1 MPFVTHTLLSQED
14 VRPPF
19 IGRTKELELFREQ
32 VLRLDEP
39 SVHLLSIWGPL
50 GVGTSALLAQ
60 LRKEA
65 HADPFQGQCLTA
77 FVNVHMKSPLRI
89 MIELARQ
96 FRIAGAPLVTFEQLL
111 DYTTKMP
118 ALPPSLEQQVARAL
132 FVQRVQDL
140 TQTETTQGTQMIG
153 GMYETVSETNRAE
166 FLRQHLALEIYDLQ
180 NFLERLVVLT
190 RTFIEDLNWLASTPA
205 SSTVDRGKRIILF
218 LDEIAPTSSVVTWL
232 RTQVL
237 PASISK
243 QIVLVLGGEDSLQAS
258 LSTESP
264 VISLPLHPF
273 TQDETH
279 NFLATYGIT
288 NADQIALLWQKTDGL
303 PLMLRLLAPV
313 PFTQLHTDEQ
323 AMTTALQWIERQGS
337 GYRYLLRYAALFSRS
352 FRPSDLAV
360 CPVFSAQDCVRW
372 YRRLIAL
379 PFVQRDIVTGEYTY
393 HPLVQQHLCRTFAQE
408 TRPAYQQARQ
418 VLALFYQQQLA
429 HVHLTASDAYQNEA
443 VEARQELTL
452 ALVEQWLWLA
462 DETGLQQAIVFL
474 LSLIRQI
481 PDHMTLIDQL
491 QAVVEESFP
500 DQSKHVANLLLTY
513 CKADLKN
520 PAFQSAITGLIKIL
534 EQQANISSSL
544 LADLYSNRA
553 AAWLLQGQP
562 QQALDDSILAVEL
575 DLTRLDSYL
584 LRGIASAALGLQ
596 TNANA
601 DFHHIIS
608 FDSRNIFAYA
618 HRSLIYRD
626 RKAYEQAIEDINQ
639 VLILTPNLPEAVQC
653 RNLMYEEMDK
663 ARRGLGDF
671 DYQLELYPDDKD
683 AYVLQAMAHSSIGQ
697 YEQALASFEQAL
709 SLDPTDPRIY
719 AGRGHI
725 HLEQADLELAQE
737 DLLRSWELDSQDETT
752 GMLLAWVRLC
762 LDESDEQINPL
773 LERFA
778 TNSSQQNIA
787 LTCRGIMLIRQQQFA
802 EAIEVFEQVLQHSP
816 TYSEAAFWKG
826 LACAF
831 LEQDAVALAALE
843 QAKSADIP
851 LPAVLF
857 TPLRWVAQTRPD
869 FYQEQ
874 LLPFVQI
881 VPQ

>member
-1 MPFVTHTLLSQED
+1 MLRSQKD
-14 VRPPF
+14 MRPSF
-19 IGRTKELELFREQ
+19 IGRAKELGLFREQ
-32 VLRLDEP
+32 VLHPDEP
-39 SVHLLSIWGPL
+39 SAHLLSIWGPL

-60 LRKEA
+60 FHKET
-65 HADPFQGQCLTA
+65 HVDPFQDQCLTA
-77 FVNVHMKSPLRI
+77 FVNVRMKSPLSI

-96 FRIAGAPLVTFEQLL
+96 FRVVGAPLVAFEQLL

-132 FVQRVQDL
+132 FAQRIQDL

-166 FLRQHLALEIYDLQ
+166 FLREHLALEIYDLQ

-190 RTFIEDLNWLASTPA
+190 RTFIEDLNWLASTQA
-205 SSTVDRGKRIILF
+205 SSTTNRGKRIILF
-218 LDEIAPTSSVVTWL
+218 LDEVDPTSSVVTWL

-243 QIVLVLGGEDSLQAS
+243 QIVLVLGGENSLQAS
-258 LSTESP
+258 LSPESS

-273 TQDETH
+273 TQDETR
-279 NFLATYGIT
+279 NFLAAYGIT
-288 NADQIALLWQKTDGL
+288 NADQITLLWQKTDGL

-313 PFTQLHTDEQ
+313 PFAQIHTDEP
-323 AMTTALQWIERQGS
+323 ALTTALQWIEQQGS
-337 GYRYLLRYAALFSRS
+337 GYRYLLRYAALFSRP

-393 HPLVQQHLCRTFAQE
+393 HPLVQQHLCQTFTQE
-408 TRPAYQQARQ
+408 ARPAYQQARQ

-429 HVHLTASDAYQNEA
+429 HIHLTTSDAYQNETA
-443 VEARQELTL
+443 EARQELTL
-452 ALVEQWLWLA
+452 ALVEQWLWLG

-481 PDHMTLIDQL
+481 PDHMALIDRL
-491 QAVVEESFP
+491 QTIVEEPFISPFP
-500 DQSKHVANLLLTY
+500 DQSKRVAELLLTY
-513 CKADLKN
+513 CRADLKN

-534 EQQANISSSL
+534 EQQADISSAL

-562 QQALDDSILAVEL
+562 QQALDDSAQAAML
-575 DLTRLDSYL
+575 DPTSTDSYL
-584 LRGIASAALGLQ
+584 LHGIAAAASRMLPD
-596 TNANA
+596 AIA

-608 FDSRNIFAYA
+608 LDSRNIFAYA
-618 HRSLIYRD
+618 YRSLAYRD
-626 RKAYEQAIEDINQ
+626 RKAYEQAMEDINQ
-639 VLILTPNLPEAVQC
+639 VLILTPNLPDAAQF
-653 RNLMYEEMDK
+653 RNLVYEEMDK

-709 SLDPTDPRIY
+709 ALDPTDPRIY

-725 HLEQADLELAQE
+725 HLERADLELAQE
-737 DLLRSWELDSQDETT
+737 DLLRSWELDSRDETT

-778 TNSSQQNIA
+778 TSSSQQNIA
-787 LTCRGIMLIRQQQFA
+787 LTCRGILLIRQQQFA
-802 EAIEVFEQVLQHSP
+802 EAVEVLEQTLQQHP

-831 LEQDAVALAALE
+831 LGQDTAALTALG
-843 QAKSADIP
+843 QARSAEIP
-851 LPAVLF
+851 LPIVLF
-857 TPLRWVAQTRPD
+857 TPLRWVAQMRPD

-874 LLPFVQI
+874 LIPFVQI

>member
-1 MPFVTHTLLSQED
+1 MLRSQED
-14 VRPPF
+14 IRPPF
-19 IGRTKELELFREQ
+19 TGRAKELVLFREQ
-32 VLRLDEP
+32 VLRPNEP
-39 SVHLLSIWGPL
+39 SAHLLSLWGPL

-60 LRKEA
+60 FHKET
-65 HADPFQGQCLTA
+65 HTDPFQDQCLTA
-77 FVNVHMKSPLRI
+77 FVNVRMKSPLRI

-96 FRIAGAPLVTFEQLL
+96 FRVAGAPLVAFEQLL
-111 DYTTKMP
+111 DYTTNMP

-153 GMYETVSETNRAE
+153 GMYETVSEENRTE

-190 RTFIEDLNWLASTPA
+190 RTFIEDLNWLASTSVP
-205 SSTVDRGKRIILF
+205 STTRRGKRIILF
-218 LDEIAPTSSVVTWL
+218 LDNVASTSSVVTWL

-237 PASISK
+237 SATVSK
-243 QIVLVLGGEDSLQAS
+243 QIVLVVAGEDSLQTS

-273 TQDETH
+273 TQDETR
-279 NFLATYGIT
+279 NFLAAYGIT
-288 NADQIALLWQKTDGL
+288 NADLIALLWQKTGGL

-313 PFTQLHTDEQ
+313 PFAQLQTDEQ
-323 AMTTALQWIERQGS
+323 AMTTALQWIEQQGS
-337 GYRYLLRYAALFSRS
+337 GYRYLLRYAALFSRP

-360 CPVFSAQDCVRW
+360 CPVFSAQDCIHW
-372 YRRLIAL
+372 YRNLIAL

-393 HPLVQQHLCRTFAQE
+393 HPLVQQHLCLIFAQE
-408 TRPAYQQARQ
+408 ARPAYQQARQ
-418 VLALFYQQQLA
+418 ALTLFYQQQLA
-429 HVHLTASDAYQNEA
+429 HLHPAISNIDQNKSI
-443 VEARQELTL
+443 EARQELTL
-452 ALVEQWLWLA
+452 ALVEQWLRLA

-481 PDHMTLIDQL
+481 PDPMALIDQL
-491 QAVVEESFP
+491 QTFVEEPTISP
-500 DQSKHVANLLLTY
+500 LPVEGKHVAELLLTY
-513 CKADLKN
+513 CRADLKN
-520 PAFQSAITGLIKIL
+520 PAFQSAITRLLEIL
-534 EQQANISSSL
+534 GQQANIPADL
-544 LADLYSNRA
+544 LAHLHSSRA

-562 QQALDDSILAVEL
+562 QQALDDSMQAAML
-575 DLTRLDSYL
+575 DPTCADSYL
-584 LRGIASAALGLQ
+584 LHGIAAAASGMSADAI
-596 TNANA
+596 AA
-601 DFHHIIS
+601 FHHAITL
-608 FDSRNIFAYA
+608 DARNIFAYA
-618 HRSLIYRD
+618 HRGLAYRD

-639 VLILTPNLPEAVQC
+639 VLILTPNLPEAARF
-653 RNLMYEEMDK
+653 RNLVYEEMDK
-663 ARRGLGDF
+663 ARRGFGDF

-683 AYVLQAMAHSSIGQ
+683 AYVLQAMAHTAIGQ
-697 YEQALASFEQAL
+697 YDQALASFEQAL

-725 HLEQADLELAQE
+725 HLERADLKMAQE

-762 LDESDEQINPL
+762 LDELDEQINPL

-778 TNSSQQNIA
+778 TGSSQQNIA
-787 LTCRGIMLIRQQQFA
+787 LTSRGILLIRQQQFA
-802 EAIEVFEQVLQHSP
+802 QAVEVFEQVLQHSP
-816 TYSEAAFWKG
+816 MYSEAAFWKG

-843 QAKSADIP
+843 EARSGEIP

-857 TPLRWVAQTRPD
+857 TPLRWIAQMRPD

-874 LLPFVQI
+874 LLPFVHI

>member
-1 MPFVTHTLLSQED
+1 MLRSQED

-19 IGRTKELELFREQ
+19 IGRVKELELFREQ
-32 VLRLDEP
+32 VLRPDEP
-39 SVHLLSIWGPL
+39 SAHLLSIWGPL

-60 LRKEA
+60 LHKEA
-65 HADPFQGQCLTA
+65 HTDPFQSQCLTA
-77 FVNVHMKSPLRI
+77 FVNARMKSPLLI

-96 FRIAGAPLVTFEQLL
+96 FRVAGTPLVAFEQLL

-118 ALPPSLEQQVARAL
+118 ALPPSLEQQVARVL

-140 TQTETTQGTQMIG
+140 AQTETTQGTQMIG
-153 GMYETVSETNRAE
+153 GMYETVSEANRTE
-166 FLRQHLALEIYDLQ
+166 FLSQHLSLEIYDLQ

-190 RTFIEDLNWLASTPA
+190 RTFIEDLNWLASTPV
-205 SSTVDRGKRIILF
+205 SSAAGRGKRIILF
-218 LDEIAPTSSVVTWL
+218 LDNVVPTSSVVTWL

-237 PASISK
+237 PAAISK
-243 QIVLVLGGEDSLQAS
+243 QIVLVVAGEDSLQAQAS
-258 LSTESP
+258 LPTESSI
-264 VISLPLHPF
+264 ISLPLHPF
-273 TQDETH
+273 TQDETR
-279 NFLATYGIT
+279 NFLAAYGIT
-288 NADQIALLWQKTDGL
+288 NADQIALLWQKTGGL
-303 PLMLRLLAPV
+303 PLLLRLLAPV
-313 PFTQLHTDEQ
+313 PFAHLQTDEQ
-323 AMTTALQWIERQGS
+323 AMTIAMQWIEQQGS

-360 CPVFSAQDCVRW
+360 CPVFSAQDCIRW
-372 YRRLIAL
+372 YRILIAL

-393 HPLVQQHLCRTFAQE
+393 HPLVQQHLCLIFAQE
-408 TRPAYQQARQ
+408 ARPAYQQARQ
-418 VLALFYQQQLA
+418 ALALFYQQQLA
-429 HVHLTASDAYQNEA
+429 HVHPAISDIDQNEPA
-443 VEARQELTL
+443 EARQELTL
-452 ALVEQWLWLA
+452 ALVEQWLRLA
-462 DETGLQQAIVFL
+462 DETGLQQAIMFL
-474 LSLIRQI
+474 LSLIQQI
-481 PDHMTLIDQL
+481 PDHMALIDQL
-491 QAVVEESFP
+491 QAFVEESSISP
-500 DQSKHVANLLLTY
+500 LPAQSKHVAELLLTY
-513 CKADLKN
+513 CRADLKN
-520 PAFQSAITGLIKIL
+520 PAFQSAITGLLEIL
-534 EQQANISSSL
+534 GQQATIPVSL
-544 LADLYSNRA
+544 LAHLYSSRA

-562 QQALDDSILAVEL
+562 QQALDDSMQAAML
-575 DLTRLDSYL
+575 DPTCTDSYL
-584 LRGIASAALGLQ
+584 LHGIAAAASGML
-596 TNANA
+596 TDAIA
-601 DFHHIIS
+601 AFHHVITL
-608 FDSRNIFAYA
+608 DVRNIFAYA
-618 HRSLIYRD
+618 HRSLAYRD

-639 VLILTPNLPEAVQC
+639 VLILTPNLPEAARF
-653 RNLMYEEMDK
+653 RNLVYEEMDK

-683 AYVLQAMAHSSIGQ
+683 AYVLQAMAHTAIGQ
-697 YEQALASFEQAL
+697 YDQALASFEQAL

-725 HLEQADLELAQE
+725 HLERADLEMAQE
-737 DLLRSWELDSQDETT
+737 DLLRSWELDSRDETT

-762 LDESDEQINPL
+762 LDELDEQINPL

-778 TNSSQQNIA
+778 TGSSQQNIA
-787 LTCRGIMLIRQQQFA
+787 LTSRGILLIRQQQFA
-802 EAIEVFEQVLQHSP
+802 QAVEVFEQVLQHNP

-843 QAKSADIP
+843 EARSGDIP